1 MENVIGTLT
10 KYAPNIPVFIVAT
23 KKDRFLKDRDD
34 IENKDIK
41 AIESSQDVSPDTRAK
56 VDTILQQRQKFFE
69 DTFNNDCRGFRK
81 DHMWFA
87 FVSKYDQQSIRALVN
102 RTVDEIADDSVYMSL
117 IAAQVCDVQP
127 KVELAINETIR
138 FLGHAIRTMY
148 VASPALIGA
157 GVVAPTVSR
166 LLCNRIIRCFGFP
179 KIEAKY
185 VDDIMSKVVWSNLA
199 KFMTQTFAPDTAV
212 AGGMAALTLVT
223 GGIALI
229 PGIPFLETPPAA
241 RLIIKCACDLIL
253 ILQCAFQSG
262 NNKFVTN
269 EEIRAAT
276 IEYKT
281 KGRSRTGGV
290 YESIRDVVHKEI
302 NKLIPLMP
310 SKQAA
315 RMLSNSNKSRIQ
327 ATMRDIISDNAFTK
341 EDPTLFR
348 QDSISTSSLLSS
360 SSFSTEVEEISV
372 LFKHEEGGG
381 VVL

>member
-10 KYAPNIPVFIVAT
+10 KYAPNIPVFLVAT
-23 KKDRFLKDRDD
+23 KKDRFLKDHDD
-34 IENKDIK
+34 IENKDVK
-41 AIESSQDVSPDTRAK
+41 ALESSQDVSPETRAK

-69 DTFNNDCRGFRK
+69 DTFSNDCRGFRR

-102 RTVDEIADDSVYMSL
+102 RTVDEMADDSVYMSL
-117 IAAQVCDVQP
+117 IAAQVCDIQP
-127 KVELAINETIR
+127 KVDLAINETIR
-138 FLGHAIRTMY
+138 FLGHAIRT
-148 VASPALIGA
+148 I
-157 GVVAPTVSR
+157 
-166 LLCNRIIRCFGFP
+166 IIRCFGFP

-327 ATMRDIISDNAFTK
+327 ATMKDIISDNAFTK

-360 SSFSTEVEEISV
+360 SSSSTEAEEISA
-372 LFKHEEGGG
+372 LFKSKDGGG